1 MTAPSKKK
9 HFVLPFIFF
18 FILLKYIPHLQIAD
32 CYDFVPAS
40 ANKIT
45 LLGLTDIST

>member
-1 MTAPSKKK
+1 MTTPSKKK

-18 FILLKYIPHLQIAD
+18 ILLKYIPHLQIVD
-32 CYDFVPAS
+32 RYDFVPAS